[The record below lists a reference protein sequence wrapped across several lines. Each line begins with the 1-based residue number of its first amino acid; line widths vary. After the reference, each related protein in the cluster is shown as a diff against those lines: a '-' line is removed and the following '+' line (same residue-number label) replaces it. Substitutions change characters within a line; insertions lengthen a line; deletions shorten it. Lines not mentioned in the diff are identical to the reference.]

1 MARTNDHE
9 WLVTAMKCAGII
21 ILGLFLYLG
30 IEQYA
35 ESELNAIA
43 KRTAHSEKE
52 LISLELETFKNTT
65 DTIASAIL
73 DEKTSLLLARLY
85 RGEENNVTVRKQL
98 LKRYAPLY
106 EKLRDFSL
114 EHMRFYLPD
123 GIVLLRLHSPE
134 KYGDSMLASRSSI
147 AMIVQEHK
155 PLHGFESGL
164 YRAIYPIF
172 HRKDFVGIAE
182 ISFSFA
188 PMKKVL
194 EKINEEKARYFL
206 VFNLRQ
212 IEEGIDE
219 EQLSDYRRC
228 HVDPAFIMRKG
239 ENHGIELFR
248 EVDFKTSLMPYR
260 EFFTILMSRSGRYHV
275 VSFLP
280 LKMIDGSHGG
290 YVIVIHD
297 ESEAVH
303 ALLNGVQVAK
313 MAVVLIV
320 FVAVLLILMLHFYRV
335 KAIRDRI
342 DPLTGVYNRQGCMV
356 ALGNGGRRYALIYID
371 IDGLGKINEAHGRQK
386 GDEILKTV
394 ARIIDSHIR
403 KDDIFCRHGG
413 DEFLLFI
420 ANATEDQAKI
430 IADKVRKHVD
440 IHRFDIDEDVTI
452 STGIAIRRRSESIAS
467 LIARAAKE
475 LEEPGDRESRAS
487 TPE

>member
-1 MARTNDHE
+1 
-9 WLVTAMKCAGII
+9 
-21 ILGLFLYLG
+21 
-30 IEQYA
+30 
-35 ESELNAIA
+35 
-43 KRTAHSEKE
+43 
-52 LISLELETFKNTT
+52 
-65 DTIASAIL
+65 
-73 DEKTSLLLARLY
+73 
-85 RGEENNVTVRKQL
+85 
-98 LKRYAPLY
+98 
-106 EKLRDFSL
+106 
-114 EHMRFYLPD
+114 
-123 GIVLLRLHSPE
+123 
-134 KYGDSMLASRSSI
+134 
-147 AMIVQEHK
+147 
-155 PLHGFESGL
+155 
-164 YRAIYPIF
+164 
-172 HRKDFVGIAE
+172 
-182 ISFSFA
+182 
-188 PMKKVL
+188 
-194 EKINEEKARYFL
+194 
-206 VFNLRQ
+206 
-212 IEEGIDE
+212 
-219 EQLSDYRRC
+219 
-228 HVDPAFIMRKG
+228 
-239 ENHGIELFR
+239 
-248 EVDFKTSLMPYR
+248 
-260 EFFTILMSRSGRYHV
+260 
-275 VSFLP
+275 
-280 LKMIDGSHGG
+280 MIDGSHGG

-297 ESEAVH
+297 ESEEVH

-475 LEEPGDRESRAS
+475 LEEPGDRENRAS